1 MDFFSIPR
9 RTAIKVESI
18 IRNSG
23 AIPATIGIIN
33 GIIFIGLQ
41 SEQLEWMAKRGLLSC
56 FFFVLFLVYLF
67 KNPNYDHLSIDM
79 CLKQNCVDV

>member
-56 FFFVLFLVYLF
+56 FFLFCFWFIYL
-67 KNPNYDHLSIDM
+67 KIPTMII
-79 CLKQNCVDV
+79 CL